1 VSSLLGGWNNIINQM
16 ISNKTAPNFLIN
28 LSPNK
33 LTTVIY
39 EFKGYQP
46 VIHESAFIHPQATE

>member
-1 VSSLLGGWNNIINQM
+1 M